1 MIKKSKVINFSFYLK
16 KKIYNEFHATVY
28 KEFNKSISDINYF
41 FSYDSD
47 HLFEVLE
54 EAYDNGGP
62 IKMRKE
68 VDYTIQSFRLD
79 LNQNNNIL

>member
-1 MIKKSKVINFSFYLK
+1 MIKKSKVIDFLFYQK
-16 KKIYNEFHATVY
+16 KKIYNEFHESVY

-54 EAYDNGGP
+54 EAYDDGGP

-68 VDYTIQSFRLD
+68 VDYTLQSFKLE
-79 LNQNNNIL
+79 LSK

>member
-1 MIKKSKVINFSFYLK
+1 MIKKSKVIDFSSYQK
-16 KKIYNEFHATVY
+16 KKIYNEFYESVY

>member
-16 KKIYNEFHATVY
+16 KKIYNEFHASVY
-28 KEFNKSISDINYF
+28 KEFNKSIPDINYF

-54 EAYDNGGP
+54 EAYDDGGP

-68 VDYTIQSFRLD
+68 VDYTLQSFKLE
-79 LNQNNNIL
+79 LSK

>member
-1 MIKKSKVINFSFYLK
+1 MAMIKKSKVIDFSFYQK
-16 KKIYNEFHATVY
+16 KKIYNEFHASVY
-28 KEFNKSISDINYF
+28 KEFNKRISDINYY

-68 VDYTIQSFRLD
+68 VDYTLQSFKLE
-79 LNQNNNIL
+79 LSK

>member
-1 MIKKSKVINFSFYLK
+1 MIKKQSKVIDFSSYQK
-16 KKIYNEFHATVY
+16 KKIYNEFHESVY

-54 EAYDNGGP
+54 EAYDDGGP
-62 IKMRKE
+62 TKMRKE
-68 VDYTIQSFRLD
+68 VNYTLQSFKLE
-79 LNQNNNIL
+79 LSK

>member
-1 MIKKSKVINFSFYLK
+1 MTKKNCKLIDFAPFQK
-16 KKIYNEFHATVY
+16 KKIYNEFHATIY

-68 VDYTIQSFRLD
+68 VDYTIQSFKLE
-79 LNQNNNIL
+79 LSK

>member
-1 MIKKSKVINFSFYLK
+1 MAMIKKSKVIDFSFYQK
-16 KKIYNEFHATVY
+16 KKIYNEFHESVY

-54 EAYDNGGP
+54 EAYDDGGP
-62 IKMRKE
+62 IKMRRE
-68 VDYTIQSFRLD
+68 VDYTLQSFKLE
-79 LNQNNNIL
+79 LSK

>member
-1 MIKKSKVINFSFYLK
+1 MEKQKTIIFDLSSHLK
-16 KKIYNEFHATVY
+16 KKIYNEFHESVY

-54 EAYDNGGP
+54 EAYDDGGS

-68 VDYTIQSFRLD
+68 VDYTLQSFKLE
-79 LNQNNNIL
+79 LSK

>member
-1 MIKKSKVINFSFYLK
+1 MIKKSKVIDFSFYQK
-16 KKIYNEFHATVY
+16 KKIYNEFHESVY

-54 EAYDNGGP
+54 EAYDDGGP
-62 IKMRKE
+62 TKMRKE
-68 VDYTIQSFRLD
+68 VNYTLQSFKLE
-79 LNQNNNIL
+79 LSK

>member
-1 MIKKSKVINFSFYLK
+1 MTKRDSRVIDFSFYQK

-54 EAYDNGGP
+54 EAYDDGGP

-68 VDYTIQSFRLD
+68 VDCTLQSFKLE
-79 LNQNNNIL
+79 LSKC

>member
-1 MIKKSKVINFSFYLK
+1 MIKKSKVIDFSFYQK
-16 KKIYNEFHATVY
+16 KKIYNEFHESVY

-54 EAYDNGGP
+54 EAYDDGGP

-68 VDYTIQSFRLD
+68 VDYTLQSFKLE
-79 LNQNNNIL
+79 LSK

>member
-1 MIKKSKVINFSFYLK
+1 MSEMTKRDSRVIDFSFYQK

-54 EAYDNGGP
+54 EAYDDGGP

-68 VDYTIQSFRLD
+68 VDYTVQSFKLE
-79 LNQNNNIL
+79 LSE

>member
-1 MIKKSKVINFSFYLK
+1 MTKRDSRVIDFSFYQK

-41 FSYDSD
+41 FSYGSD

-54 EAYDNGGP
+54 EAYDDGGP
-62 IKMRKE
+62 IKMRRE
-68 VDYTIQSFRLD
+68 FDCTLQSFKLE
-79 LNQNNNIL
+79 LSKC

>member
-1 MIKKSKVINFSFYLK
+1 MAMIKKQRKVIDFSSYQK
-16 KKIYNEFHATVY
+16 KKIYNEFHASVY
-28 KEFNKSISDINYF
+28 KEFSKSISDINYF

-68 VDYTIQSFRLD
+68 VDYTLQSFKLE
-79 LNQNNNIL
+79 LSK